1 MAERPEMGADE
12 ETGLGIGDVCGKVS
26 AMMGI
31 KRRGGGVGKFSDL
44 FLLEMSNDWLRTLWG
59 GCGETRSRSFPA
71 VE

>member
-1 MAERPEMGADE
+1 MAERPEMGA

-31 KRRGGGVGKFSDL
+31 KKRGGGVGKFSDL
-44 FLLEMSNDWLRTLWG
+44 FLLLSNDHFG
-59 GCGETRSRSFPA
+59 VDVD